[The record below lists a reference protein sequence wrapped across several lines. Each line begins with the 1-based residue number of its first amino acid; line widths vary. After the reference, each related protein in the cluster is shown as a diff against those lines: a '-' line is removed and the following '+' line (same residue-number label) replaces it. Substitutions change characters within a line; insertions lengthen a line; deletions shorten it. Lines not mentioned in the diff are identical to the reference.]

1 MQAMYELDINSS
13 LNESLA
19 NIKNVVNRNLTSN
32 TTDQDMDN
40 NVDLVENE
48 AKPEVKEKE
57 LENKFLN
64 DLSVLVYDRLITVD
78 QLITKAAPDWPLDKI
93 NVIDRNILRI
103 GLTELL
109 FGDRIGV
116 PPKVAI
122 DEAIEIAKEFGGDK
136 SGKFV
141 NGVLGAVYKEL
152 GEPDKAGKSKKQQQ
166 EEGNQKS
173 DQI

>member
-1 MQAMYELDINSS
+1 MQSMYEFDINGDINDS
-13 LNESLA
+13 LSKL
-19 NIKNVVNRNLTSN
+19 
-32 TTDQDMDN
+32 
-40 NVDLVENE
+40 
-48 AKPEVKEKE
+48 KE
-57 LENKFLN
+57 LVKRNSNVSTKEDSFDGSKDSKKESTTEEGMLEKKEVENKFLD
-64 DLSVLVYDRLITVD
+64 DLSTLVYDRLITVD

-152 GEPDKAGKSKKQQQ
+152 GEPDKAGKSKKQM
-166 EEGNQKS
+166 EAGS
-173 DQI
+173 DKK